1 MFANNYFFSID
12 NIIGLSKYNY
22 TVLVD
27 PIPEIILATLLSLT
41 FFSAAIEKIDSKS
54 GKMVVVFIFSLLI
67 RSVKK

>member
-41 FFSAAIEKIDSKS
+41 FFSAAIEKIDSKIWKD
-54 GKMVVVFIFSLLI
+54 GRGVYLFLC
-67 RSVKK
+67 